1 MKKYKYILFDM
12 DGTITDS
19 YEAVT
24 RSFVYAL
31 EYYGVTDYDKSK
43 LRLILGPPLRESFE
57 KLFDFGKEKSLA
69 AVEKYRE
76 RYKKCFLKE
85 HKIFPGVRELLE
97 NLQKDGFLLVLATSK
112 PLVSAEAILEHF
124 DLKKYFYFVGGASLD
139 TSRDTKEKVL
149 EYIFEKCEIDK
160 SQAVMVGDRCYD
172 LIGAECMGI
181 DAIGVLY
188 GYGDRA
194 ELEQYPNVYLAKT
207 PQDVYDF
214 LSKQTGEKYGK
225 QSSCKNC

>member
-57 KLFDFGKEKSLA
+57 KLFDFGREKSLA

-172 LIGAECMGI
+172 LIGAECIGI

-214 LSKQTGEKYGK
+214 LSK
-225 QSSCKNC
+225 